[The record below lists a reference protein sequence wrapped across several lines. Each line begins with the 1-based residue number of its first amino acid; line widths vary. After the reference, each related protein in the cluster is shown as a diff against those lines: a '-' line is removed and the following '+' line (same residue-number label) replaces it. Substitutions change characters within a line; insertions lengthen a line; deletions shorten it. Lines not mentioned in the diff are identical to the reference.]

1 MKEKMICPF
10 CGGENCVIQVDPGYH
25 CTTCEYDFTDD
36 DIRHE
41 ELRQKISCVCSSNY
55 ATENRPIDCTKG
67 SMLTI
72 GDDEAMGLSEL
83 DKPQVTGIFHDP
95 EGIVW
100 ITMYAARWPSLFIIY
115 LDNLSAIVLAT
126 KLSGL
131 TLQS

>member
-1 MKEKMICPF
+1 MKLKMVCPF
-10 CGGENCVIQVDPGYH
+10 CGDENCVIQVDPGYH

-41 ELRQKISCVCSSNY
+41 ELRQKISCVCSGNY
-55 ATENRPIDCTKG
+55 ATEDHPIDCTKG

-100 ITMYAARWPSLFIIY
+100 ITMYGDPNPKEI
-115 LDNLSAIVLAT
+115 DNLTTSDLA
-126 KLSGL
+126 KILDWLGDSGFC
-131 TLQS
+131 

>member
-1 MKEKMICPF
+1 MKLKMVCPF

-41 ELRQKISCVCSSNY
+41 ELRQKISCACSGNY
-55 ATENRPIDCTKG
+55 ATEDRPIDCTKG

-100 ITMYAARWPSLFIIY
+100 ITMYGDPDPKEIDDLTTSDLAKI
-115 LDNLSAIVLAT
+115 LDWLGD
-126 KLSGL
+126 SGFC
-131 TLQS
+131 

>member
-1 MKEKMICPF
+1 MICPF

-100 ITMYAARWPSLFIIY
+100 ITMYGDPDPKEIDDLTTSDLAKI
-115 LDNLSAIVLAT
+115 LDWLGD
-126 KLSGL
+126 SGFC
-131 TLQS
+131 

>member
-1 MKEKMICPF
+1 MKLKMVCPF

-41 ELRQKISCVCSSNY
+41 ELRQKISCVCSGNY
-55 ATENRPIDCTKG
+55 ATEDRPIDCTKG
-67 SMLTI
+67 LMLTI

-100 ITMYAARWPSLFIIY
+100 ITMYGDPDPKEIDDLTTSDLAKI
-115 LDNLSAIVLAT
+115 LDWLGD
-126 KLSGL
+126 SGFC
-131 TLQS
+131 

>member
-1 MKEKMICPF
+1 MKLKMVCPF

-41 ELRQKISCVCSSNY
+41 ELRQKISCICSGNY

-100 ITMYAARWPSLFIIY
+100 ITMYGDPDPKEIDDLTTSDLAKI
-115 LDNLSAIVLAT
+115 LDWLGD
-126 KLSGL
+126 SGFC
-131 TLQS
+131 

>member
-1 MKEKMICPF
+1 MKLKMVCPF

-41 ELRQKISCVCSSNY
+41 ELRQKISCICSGNY
-55 ATENRPIDCTKG
+55 ATEDCPIDCTKG

-100 ITMYAARWPSLFIIY
+100 ITMYGDPDPKEIDDLTTSDLAKI
-115 LDNLSAIVLAT
+115 LDWLGD
-126 KLSGL
+126 SGFC
-131 TLQS
+131 

>member
-100 ITMYAARWPSLFIIY
+100 ITMYGDPDPKEIDDLTTSDLAKI
-115 LDNLSAIVLAT
+115 LDWLGDSDYC
-126 KLSGL
+126 
-131 TLQS
+131 

>member
-1 MKEKMICPF
+1 MNEKMICPF

-25 CTTCEYDFTDD
+25 CTTCNYDFTDD

-41 ELRQKISCVCSSNY
+41 ELRQKISCACSGNY
-55 ATENRPIDCTKG
+55 ATEDSPIDCTKG

-100 ITMYAARWPSLFIIY
+100 ITMYGDPDPKEIDDLTTSDLAKI
-115 LDNLSAIVLAT
+115 LDWLGD
-126 KLSGL
+126 SGFC
-131 TLQS
+131 

>member
-41 ELRQKISCVCSSNY
+41 ELRQKISCACSGNY
-55 ATENRPIDCTKG
+55 ATEDRPIDCTKG

-100 ITMYAARWPSLFIIY
+100 ITMYGDPDPKEIDDLTTSDLAKI
-115 LDNLSAIVLAT
+115 LDWLGD
-126 KLSGL
+126 SGFC
-131 TLQS
+131 

>member
-100 ITMYAARWPSLFIIY
+100 ITMYGDPDPKEIDDLTTSDLAKI
-115 LDNLSAIVLAT
+115 LDWLGD
-126 KLSGL
+126 SGFC
-131 TLQS
+131 

>member
-1 MKEKMICPF
+1 MKLKMVCPF

-41 ELRQKISCVCSSNY
+41 ELRQKISCACSGNY
-55 ATENRPIDCTKG
+55 ATEYHPIDCTKG

-100 ITMYAARWPSLFIIY
+100 ITMYGDPDPKEIDDLTTSDLAKI
-115 LDNLSAIVLAT
+115 LDWLGD
-126 KLSGL
+126 SGFC
-131 TLQS
+131 